1 MKSYPNQFIERNEL
15 NLRHGIKSSLAE
27 IKELFALTFALY
39 LANDKKAL
47 LNYSKEENLGNEKI
61 TISDTLYSK
70 LEVFFG
76 SLITNKLEFR
86 NKINE
91 NPLFKAQIEALQVSL
106 ELFWK
111 LCKVEF
117 VKSYPSS
124 QERAGGKRFDKKL
137 SFSCNILLLS
147 NVLSENDGNISSKLQ
162 SLLYNWIMQTSNFLP
177 DNILVSKIQTTLTI
191 FSEESQFKI
200 RKGDNTELYFQQ
212 EGIYAQLVE
221 NNTVEDK
228 DSNEPVGAFRILKS
242 FVKSDLHNFIRE
254 DGSNGFNI
262 KDNKNIEELNEYLT
276 MVKTSLNLIPKRTV
290 IYQEPI
296 SNKVEI
302 KYIKTVPQNLIF
314 FGCPGTGKSH
324 RVTEKVKKA
333 GFTEYKVTF
342 HPEYDYA
349 NFVGAYKPYTE
360 ADKRI
365 TYQFVPQAFIK
376 AYVAAWK
383 NLDKPYCLTIEEINR
398 GNCAAIFGDIFQLLD
413 RDKTGFSQ
421 YTIHADTDI
430 ANYLKQELAETE
442 YALHIQALYA
452 EREMADCENPYE
464 ILCLPPNLSLFATMN
479 TSDQSLFPMDS
490 AFKRRWQW
498 QYVPIDYADA
508 EQFTLKIGEKTYN
521 WSNFL
526 HTINNKIYNITE
538 SEDKQMGNRFV
549 NPHEKIIDE
558 EVFVNKVL
566 FYLWFDIFKN
576 EDNRNANYIFKTPD
590 NQLLKYVELFL
601 PDGKPN
607 ITKVEQFL
615 EYNKL

>member
-1 MKSYPNQFIERNEL
+1 MDNFNLSSEEVEIIFSNWLNGEYGFINGLPSDEEFYPVTLKLFKEQIQTDYPLGLRNIPNKIMIFQESKTNNYKLDEAFLLKPDFITKEKLNPIGYDITENSFIMVFETTFDQIDILKTILSRLIDTFEEL
-15 NLRHGIKSSLAE
+15 LFLKKETNLILV
-27 IKELFALTFALY
+27 
-39 LANDKKAL
+39 DKFSVL
-47 LNYSKEENLGNEKI
+47 DIEKI
-61 TISDTLYSK
+61 QYYD
-70 LEVFFG
+70 
-76 SLITNKLEFR
+76 
-86 NKINE
+86 
-91 NPLFKAQIEALQVSL
+91 
-106 ELFWK
+106 
-111 LCKVEF
+111 LC
-117 VKSYPSS
+117 
-124 QERAGGKRFDKKL
+124 RANHSIKKY
-137 SFSCNILLLS
+137 
-147 NVLSENDGNISSKLQ
+147 KHH
-162 SLLYNWIMQTSNFLP
+162 T
-177 DNILVSKIQTTLTI
+177 DNI
-191 FSEESQFKI
+191 
-200 RKGDNTELYFQQ
+200 
-212 EGIYAQLVE
+212 
-221 NNTVEDK
+221 
-228 DSNEPVGAFRILKS
+228 
-242 FVKSDLHNFIRE
+242 
-254 DGSNGFNI
+254 
-262 KDNKNIEELNEYLT
+262 
-276 MVKTSLNLIPKRTV
+276 
-290 IYQEPI
+290 
-296 SNKVEI
+296 
-302 KYIKTVPQNLIF
+302 IF
-314 FGCPGTGKSH
+314 FGNSGTGKSH

-349 NFVGAYKPYTE
+349 NFVGAYKPFTDP
-360 ADKRI
+360 DKRI

-442 YALHIQALYA
+442 YALHIETLCA

-508 EQFTLKIGEKTYN
+508 EQFTLKIGDKNYN

-549 NPHEKIIDE
+549 NPHETEIISNGYLGTTTIKEKIIDE
-558 EVFVNKVL
+558 DVFVNKVL

-615 EYNKL
+615 EYNKIAII

>member
-1 MKSYPNQFIERNEL
+1 MTLTERINQ
-15 NLRHGIKSSLAE
+15 IKSLQKDE
-27 IKELFALTFALY
+27 CWY
-39 LANDKKAL
+39 
-47 LNYSKEENLGNEKI
+47 I
-61 TISDTLYSK
+61 TKQS
-70 LEVFFG
+70 
-76 SLITNKLEFR
+76 
-86 NKINE
+86 
-91 NPLFKAQIEALQVSL
+91 
-106 ELFWK
+106 
-111 LCKVEF
+111 
-117 VKSYPSS
+117 
-124 QERAGGKRFDKKL
+124 L
-137 SFSCNILLLS
+137 SFKDLCFAAKIVEEFKLQQNVANFETFFAEKAAIYGITPTHRMANNCYYIGLLS
-147 NVLSENDGNISSKLQ
+147 KNGTQYKDAMLTEAYFTIKASCDGDFSK
-162 SLLYNWIMQTSNFLP
+162 
-177 DNILVSKIQTTLTI
+177 
-191 FSEESQFKI
+191 
-200 RKGDNTELYFQQ
+200 TELYKDILISQIEKVFVSNAIDEENAGLRKHYKINPAFYLAKILLGLGDITGDYSITQNEFYRFVGTSYNYSFYVSTIELIIEQ
-212 EGIYAQLVE
+212 RKNRQL
-221 NNTVEDK
+221 
-228 DSNEPVGAFRILKS
+228 SNDLAYIDNYYNDLQNITIDNFSSNRIHLLLANLPYFEMTNGKIS
-242 FVKSDLHNFIRE
+242 FVKGFIKE
-254 DGSNGFNI
+254 MKHKLADYECN
-262 KDNKNIEELNEYLT
+262 LNDKYFTIEYL
-276 MVKTSLNLIPKRTV
+276 N
-290 IYQEPI
+290 
-296 SNKVEI
+296 SNKGLPILSEVKKPKLNI
-302 KYIKTVPQNLIF
+302 IFAKPPQNLIF

-349 NFVGAYKPYTE
+349 NFVGAYKPFTE

-421 YTIHADTDI
+421 YTIYADTDI
-430 ANYLKQELAETE
+430 ANYLKQELSETE
-442 YALHIQALYA
+442 YALHIQALCA
-452 EREMADCENPYE
+452 EREVAEIENPYE

-508 EQFTLKIGEKTYN
+508 EQFTLKIGGKTYN
-521 WSNFL
+521 WSHFL
-526 HTINNKIYNITE
+526 RTINDKIYNITE

-549 NPHEKIIDE
+549 NPDEKIIDE

-576 EDNRNANYIFKTPD
+576 EDNRNANYIFKTLD

-601 PDGKPN
+601 PDGKSN
-607 ITKVEQFL
+607 IIKVQHFL